1 MDDHAVQTAM
11 LSTPSQS
18 SDSWVILGHRLPR
31 GEIVFFCQMII
42 LFTVILTCIINLS
55 LGRESEMWLILL
67 STSLGAVLPNP
78 DLKGVTRVKTS
89 TLA

>member
-1 MDDHAVQTAM
+1 MDEHTVQTPM
-11 LSTPSQS
+11 VTSLSQS
-18 SDSWVILGHRLPR
+18 SDSWVILGRKLPR

-78 DLKGVTRVKTS
+78 DLKGITRVRTN

>member
-1 MDDHAVQTAM
+1 MDEHTVQTPM
-11 LSTPSQS
+11 LSTSSRS
-18 SDSWVILGHRLPR
+18 SDSWVILGRRLPR

-78 DLKGVTRVKTS
+78 DLKRVTKVRTN